1 VKNGARGLARP
12 RSFVYEELEHYT
24 QETAMRTNVEIDEA
38 LIERVMDA
46 TGLPTKR
53 AAVDAGLRALLRL
66 EEQKEILSLAG
77 QVRWEGDLDA
87 MREGRAGETDEAR
100 GAREA

>member
-1 VKNGARGLARP
+1 VAA
-12 RSFVYEELEHYT
+12 V
-24 QETAMRTNVEIDEA
+24 RTNVEIDDA
-38 LIERVMDA
+38 LIERVLAA

-77 QVRWEGDLDA
+77 RVRWQGDLDA
-87 MREGRAGETDEAR
+87 LREGRASEQDNLGSGEEA
-100 GAREA
+100 

>member
-1 VKNGARGLARP
+1 
-12 RSFVYEELEHYT
+12 
-24 QETAMRTNVEIDEA
+24 MRTNVEIDDA
-38 LIERVMDA
+38 LIERVMAA

-77 QVRWEGDLDA
+77 RVRWEGDLDA
-87 MREGRAGETDEAR
+87 MREGRTGEDDGTPGAADE
-100 GAREA
+100 GT